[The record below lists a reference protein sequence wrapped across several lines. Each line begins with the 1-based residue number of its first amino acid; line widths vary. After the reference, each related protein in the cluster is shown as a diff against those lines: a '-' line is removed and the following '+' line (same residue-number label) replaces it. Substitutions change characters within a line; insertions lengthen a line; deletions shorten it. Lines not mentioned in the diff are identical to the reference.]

1 MDLVDPAA
9 FGNPPLYALIA
20 VSTFFAIIFG
30 VIFKDMLEYQVAKWQ
45 INRNT
50 QAQIN
55 HQHPGVVIT
64 FLLTCLF
71 LLIFLTACLCV
82 FGFGARL
89 AAIVASLMVLGPAL
103 LIWWQLGVQLQLLVK
118 GGSAALDLDFF
129 GSDAESTSAQTQD
142 LDS

>member
-9 FGNPPLYALIA
+9 FGNPPLYSLIA

-55 HQHPGVVIT
+55 YQHPGVVIT

-129 GSDAESTSAQTQD
+129 GSDPESTSAQTQD